1 MRPPGDGD
9 PGRLV
14 EAMRYSLLAP
24 GKRIR
29 PLLAMAAAETVGPL
43 DDDVRLACAS
53 VELIHCYSLIHD
65 DLPAMDD
72 DDFRRGRPSNH
83 KAFGEATAILAGDAL
98 LTLAFDWIAEAGEH
112 AGEAG
117 RYLRAARALAH
128 GAGVRGMVRGQARD
142 LGEPPPTTLDALEVL
157 HAEKTAALF
166 EAALKVGA
174 LAAGATP
181 EAVTALARYGTAYG
195 IAFQHADDRDDAEH
209 GQHAAAAR
217 ARLRGADRRGLRR
230 GRAVR
235 PRRRAPGRICTRA
248 FALTARP
255 ARRSDFA
262 AVVIPSLTRGMASD
276 ERTQI
281 FEPQASPTGGVK
293 RDRAY
298 LVVLAGASVGEM
310 YKVDGD
316 KTIIGRGQKAQ
327 VRLLDD
333 GISREHAQLVVE
345 GSKIFLQDLGSTN
358 GTFCNG
364 LKVDRREL
372 ADGDKILVG
381 STTILK
387 FTYHDNLD
395 EIFQKQMYESAL
407 RDGLTKAFNKKYFTD
422 RLESELTFALRH
434 ESPLVLV
441 MFDIDHF
448 KKVNDTHGHQAGDL
462 VLSEIATLLTGA
474 LRAEDVFARY
484 GGEEFAVICRGTD
497 LTQAQIVGERMR
509 KAVEKHR
516 FVVRGDAH
524 PGHHQRRHRRP
535 ARPGGQGRHRPGL
548 PRRQGPLPVEARRP
562 QPRHHPPGMRP
573 ADLCRLERESPA
585 APAARGRGSLPT
597 VAMSAAASR

>member
-1 MRPPGDGD
+1 
-9 PGRLV
+9 
-14 EAMRYSLLAP
+14 
-24 GKRIR
+24 
-29 PLLAMAAAETVGPL
+29 
-43 DDDVRLACAS
+43 
-53 VELIHCYSLIHD
+53 
-65 DLPAMDD
+65 
-72 DDFRRGRPSNH
+72 
-83 KAFGEATAILAGDAL
+83 
-98 LTLAFDWIAEAGEH
+98 
-112 AGEAG
+112 
-117 RYLRAARALAH
+117 
-128 GAGVRGMVRGQARD
+128 
-142 LGEPPPTTLDALEVL
+142 
-157 HAEKTAALF
+157 
-166 EAALKVGA
+166 
-174 LAAGATP
+174 
-181 EAVTALARYGTAYG
+181 
-195 IAFQHADDRDDAEH
+195 
-209 GQHAAAAR
+209 
-217 ARLRGADRRGLRR
+217 
-230 GRAVR
+230 
-235 PRRRAPGRICTRA
+235 
-248 FALTARP
+248 
-255 ARRSDFA
+255 
-262 AVVIPSLTRGMASD
+262 MASD

-281 FEPQASPTGGVK
+281 FEPQASPTAGVK

-333 GISREHAQLVVE
+333 GISREHAQLVTE
-345 GSKIFLQDLGSTN
+345 GSKIFLEDLGSTN

-364 LKVDRREL
+364 LKVERREL
-372 ADGDKILVG
+372 SDGDKILVG

-462 VLSEIATLLTGA
+462 VLSEISTLLTGA

-497 LTQAQIVGERMR
+497 LTQATIVGERMR

-516 FVVRGDAH
+516 FTFEGTHIPVTISVGIA
-524 PGHHQRRHRRP
+524 
-535 ARPGGQGRHRPGL
+535 GL
-548 PRRQGPLPVEARRP
+548 PDPAVKDATDLVAR
-562 QPRHHPPGMRP
+562 
-573 ADLCRLERESPA
+573 ADKALYQSKHG
-585 APAARGRGSLPT
+585 GRNRVT
-597 VAMSAAASR
+597 IHQA